1 VKRNYI
7 IGAVI
12 TAVILSLFI
21 MIFRHFFEIVS
32 AIKYVP
38 PSREA
43 RVNEYLALDRWLTG
57 MGISVRVETTGDL
70 FMVSY
75 AKEKKV
81 FIQASL
87 FDWEDGAANY
97 LARWVEDGGTL
108 LMVLDN
114 TVLWQEKEPII
125 LLEKFGISAE
135 EILPRR
141 NYRNSKDEN
150 ATEHRNGVT
159 RFEQA
164 KRGRGKIVALAD
176 SDFMRSS
183 SLDDEPNICLAWALF
198 ASEPDSVESGWLF
211 IRGKTRVR
219 GLLGTIFRQGNFAVF
234 LVSILVLLAVCF
246 WAVIPGFG
254 LVKWDDEKPSR
265 PLRERFLAEGR
276 FLKKYGALDF
286 YSQAYVRE
294 IKRRLAMREG
304 IIGDE
309 ESLRRALEI
318 YGAVQNEYFTT
329 ENCCPSDSLEFH
341 GEKENFRIKTPCYSV
356 YSVVNSYLLD
366 TSYEKPE
373 DEKGRGLL
381 VKAFNKEPFT
391 FKEFQELINAFKTV
405 LERI

>member
-1 VKRNYI
+1 VKRNYL
-7 IGAVI
+7 IGAAIIV
-12 TAVILSLFI
+12 VVLSLFI
-21 MIFRHFFEIVS
+21 FIIHHFFEIS
-32 AIKYVP
+32 PATKRVP

-57 MGISVRVETTGDL
+57 MGIPVRIETSGDL
-70 FMVSY
+70 FMISY

-81 FIQASL
+81 FIQVSL

-108 LMVLDN
+108 LLVLDN
-114 TVLWQEKEPII
+114 TVVWQEKEPII

-141 NYRNSKDEN
+141 NYRNSKGEN
-150 ATEHRNGVT
+150 VTEYRSSVT

-176 SDFMRSS
+176 SDFLRSS
-183 SLDDEPNICLAWALF
+183 NLGDEPNTRLAWALF
-198 ASEPDSVESGWLF
+198 ASDSDPKPDTDIAESGWLF

-234 LVSILVLLAVCF
+234 FVGVFVLLVVCF

-254 LVKWDDEKPSR
+254 LVKWDDEKPFR

-276 FLKKYGALDF
+276 FLKRYGALDF

-294 IKRRLAMREG
+294 IKRRLAVREG
-304 IIGDE
+304 IMGDE
-309 ESLRRALEI
+309 ESMKRALEI
-318 YGAVQNEYFTT
+318 YKGLHAR
-329 ENCCPSDSLEFH
+329 L
-341 GEKENFRIKTPCYSV
+341 K
-356 YSVVNSYLLD
+356 
-366 TSYEKPE
+366 
-373 DEKGRGLL
+373 DEKGSRLL
-381 VKAFNKEPFT
+381 TRAFRKEKFT
-391 FKEFQELINAFKTV
+391 FREFPDLINAFKGV
-405 LERI
+405 LEIIC

>member
-1 VKRNYI
+1 MKRNYI
-7 IGAVI
+7 IGAAI
-12 TAVILSLFI
+12 TAVVLALFFL
-21 MIFRHFFEIVS
+21 IFNHFFEIS
-32 AIKYVP
+32 PATKYVP

-57 MGISVRVETTGDL
+57 MGIPVRVEPYGDL

-97 LARWVEDGGTL
+97 LVRWIEDGGTL
-108 LMVLDN
+108 LLVLDN
-114 TVLWQEKEPII
+114 TVVWQEKEQII

-150 ATEHRNGVT
+150 VIERQNGVT

-176 SDFMRSS
+176 SDFLRSS
-183 SLDDEPNICLAWALF
+183 SLGDEPNTRLAWALF
-198 ASEPDSVESGWLF
+198 ASEPANDIAESGWLF
-211 IRGKTRVR
+211 IRGKAKVR
-219 GLLGTIFRQGNFAVF
+219 GLLGAIFRQGNFAVL
-234 LVSILVLLAVCF
+234 LVSVFVLLVVCF

-276 FLKKYGALDF
+276 FLKRYGALDF
-286 YSQAYVRE
+286 YSHAYVRE
-294 IKRRLAMREG
+294 IKRRLAVQEG

-309 ESLRRALEI
+309 ENLKRALEI
-318 YGAVQNEYFTT
+318 YEG
-329 ENCCPSDSLEFH
+329 LH
-341 GEKENFRIKTPCYSV
+341 GKQK
-356 YSVVNSYLLD
+356 
-366 TSYEKPE
+366 
-373 DEKGRGLL
+373 DEKGGRLL
-381 VKAFNKEPFT
+381 TRAFRKEKFT
-391 FKEFQELINAFKTV
+391 FGEFPDLINVFKSV
-405 LERI
+405 LERLC